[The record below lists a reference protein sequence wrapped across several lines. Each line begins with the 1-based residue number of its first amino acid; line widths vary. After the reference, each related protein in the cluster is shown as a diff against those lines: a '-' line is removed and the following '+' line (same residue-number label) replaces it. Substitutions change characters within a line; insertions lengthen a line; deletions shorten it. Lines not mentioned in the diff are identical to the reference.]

1 MDYRTEKDS
10 MGPVEVPNDRY
21 YGAQTQRSLN
31 NFKIGKEHFP
41 REFIR
46 AYGIIKKAAA
56 AVNSAAGL
64 LDPQLAKT
72 ISSAADEVIAGKLD
86 DHFPLVVWQ
95 TGSGTQTNM
104 NVNEVIANRAIE
116 MVGGTLGSKDPV
128 HPNDHV
134 NMSQSTNDTFPTA
147 INIAAVESV
156 VHQLLPNL
164 QRLRDGLHA
173 KAKAFSNIIKLGRT
187 HLQDATPL
195 SLGQEFSGY
204 VSAVEHGCKR
214 IENAMDSCYEMA
226 MGGTAVGTGINSTE
240 GFGEKTAAE
249 ISKLTDL
256 PFRTAENKFEALGG
270 QDSIVE
276 LSSALKTVAVSLFK
290 IANDLRW
297 LASGPRSGI
306 GEVVLPANE
315 PGSSIMPGKVNP
327 TQCEAMTMVC
337 TQVMGNDTTITFAGA
352 SGNFEL
358 NVYRPVIAFN
368 ILQSIRLLADAC
380 DSFLVNAVEGIEPNE
395 QRIHENLYNSLM
407 LVTALN
413 PHIGYDKAAKV
424 AKKAYTENLSL
435 REAIVELGY
444 MGAEEFDK
452 LVQPEKMIRPSKIEK

>member
-134 NMSQSTNDTFPTA
+134 NMGQSTNDTFPTA
-147 INIAAVESV
+147 INIAAIESV

-173 KAKAFSNIIKLGRT
+173 KAEAFSNIIKLGRT

-424 AKKAYTENLSL
+424 AKKAYAENLSL

>member
-1 MDYRTEKDS
+1 MSTRTETDS
-10 MGPVEVPNDRY
+10 IGSVEVPSDRY

-31 NFKIGKEHFP
+31 NFKIGGERFQ

-56 AVNSAAGL
+56 TVNHRFGN
-64 LDPQLAKT
+64 LDEKILNAIHKA
-72 ISSAADEVIAGKLD
+72 SEEVISGSLD
-86 DHFPLVVWQ
+86 EHFPLVVWQ

-104 NVNEVIANRAIE
+104 NFNEVIANRAIE
-116 MVGGTLGSKDPV
+116 ILDGKLGSKDPV

-156 VHQLLPNL
+156 CHQLIPAVKE
-164 QRLRDGLHA
+164 LRESMHV
-173 KAKAFSNIIKLGRT
+173 KSNEFQSIIKLGRT

-204 VSAVEHGCKR
+204 VSALDHGIKRLNTALDHCK
-214 IENAMDSCYEMA
+214 ELA
-226 MGGTAVGTGINSTE
+226 MGGTAVGTGINSVS
-240 GFGEKTAAE
+240 GFSQAVADE
-249 ISKLTDL
+249 ISSLTGIE
-256 PFRTAENKFEALGG
+256 FRTAENKFEALGG

-276 LSSALKTVAVSLFK
+276 LSGALKVLAGSLFK

-297 LASGPRSGI
+297 LSSGPRSGI
-306 GEVVLPANE
+306 GEIILPTNE

-327 TQCEAMTMVC
+327 TQCEAMTMLC
-337 TQVMGNDTTITFAGA
+337 TQVMGNDTTITFAGS

-358 NVYRPVIAFN
+358 NVYRPVIAYN
-368 ILQSIRLLADAC
+368 ILQSIRLLSDGC
-380 DSFLVNAVEGIEPNE
+380 NSFRKNAVDGIEPNLE
-395 QRIHENLYNSLM
+395 RINHNLYNSLM

-413 PHIGYDKAAKV
+413 PHIGYDKASEV
-424 AKKAYTENLSL
+424 AKKAYNENTTL
-435 REAIVELGY
+435 RDAIESLGY
-444 MGAEEFDK
+444 MTGDEFDE
-452 LVQPEKMIRPSKIEK
+452 LVKPEDMIGPSKEG